1 MIPKEHLAGSRK
13 ASSAW
18 IMTERSISKH
28 LSVRLS
34 LDAII
39 DPTSIIVRFF
49 SAEFGAPNPAT
60 GKGDNW
66 LNILKD
72 AEPVEGEKP
81 GERFRYSSAVTQI
94 NHKGEST

>member
-1 MIPKEHLAGSRK
+1 MIDAANMATALQLEET
-13 ASSAW
+13 
-18 IMTERSISKH
+18 ME
-28 LSVRLS
+28 
-34 LDAII
+34 AII

-60 GKGDNW
+60 GKVDNW

-94 NHKGEST
+94 NHKGGLLNDRQPLFFE